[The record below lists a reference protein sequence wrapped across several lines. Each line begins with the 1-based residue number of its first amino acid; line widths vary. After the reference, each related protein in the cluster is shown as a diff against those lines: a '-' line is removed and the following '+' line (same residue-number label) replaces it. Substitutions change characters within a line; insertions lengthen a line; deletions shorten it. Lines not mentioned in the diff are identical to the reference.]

1 MEELRLKLKDELE
14 RSKTVVK
21 EKVYLEKESRDKDF
35 KVKELEDTAEEMQK
49 KLDDLSNVNETL
61 KVMIFLLF
69 FKYVLDD
76 LCECILNNPLQN
88 NNSLNNIFFFL

>member
-1 MEELRLKLKDELE
+1 MNFSLQLECNVEELRLKLKDELE

-49 KLDDLSNVNETL
+49 KLDDLSNINETL
-61 KVMIFLLF
+61 KV
-69 FKYVLDD
+69 K
-76 LCECILNNPLQN
+76 
-88 NNSLNNIFFFL
+88 IFFCC